1 MYECPSCGAGLEF
14 NPKTQKLDCKY
25 CKSSFDPKDLEEKLK
40 DAKGDKGFSVEN
52 SKDEN
57 GKEKV
62 DVYEAIVYRCTQCGA
77 ELITTDET
85 IATFCSY
92 CGSSA
97 VLEKRNETKVAPSYV
112 IPFTK
117 SKEECEQ
124 AYKNKIKRAF
134 FAPSDMLKTQQ
145 VEKIRGIYM
154 PYWVYSFDKDGE
166 QSNTGSKYSHRV
178 GDYVYYDDYLIVT
191 NIKAGCDG
199 VSHDAAS
206 NFADNLSEAIAPFS
220 MKEKKDFSPTYLS
233 GFYADSEDV
242 NGDVYREQ
250 CNEIAN
256 KQAANELKKDHT
268 YSKYGCNPKVYMKP
282 KDTKLGLFPVY
293 FLATKNK
300 AGDRISYAVVNGQ
313 TGKVAAE
320 IPIDFKKYLIFSLIL
335 AVGLFFLFNGFLTL
349 TPTKII
355 VISIIFNLISL
366 IISNS
371 QMNKIIAREK
381 MIDDKG
387 NVSKNGKKVE
397 TTKSSRNTD
406 SKTNVSNII
415 VGIIVFMIMFAMFIG
430 YASEGIRIPIIPIF
444 GMGIITIY
452 FVTGKKRNNNKQ
464 KAKFSEKAPKLL
476 KPFIGLIIAIA
487 IFIWNPVSDVYYY
500 AGAIASI
507 IMTIWSFFDLI
518 KEINLLTP
526 RKLPQ
531 LGRRGGDENA

>member
-57 GKEKV
+57 GNEKV
-62 DVYEAIVYRCTQCGA
+62 DVYEAVVYRCTQCGA

-97 VLEKRNETKVAPSYV
+97 ILEKKNQKKVAPNYV

-124 AYKNKIKRAF
+124 AYKNKLKKAF

-166 QSNTGSKYSHRV
+166 QSNTGSRYSHRV
-178 GDYVYYDDYLIVT
+178 GDYVYYDDYTIKT
-191 NIKAGCDG
+191 NIKASCEG
-199 VSHDAAS
+199 VSHDAAA

-233 GFYADSEDV
+233 GYYADSQDV
-242 NGDVYREQ
+242 NGEVYREE
-250 CNEIAN
+250 CNKIAN
-256 KQAANELKKDHT
+256 EQAAKELKKDST
-268 YSKYGCNPKVYMKP
+268 FARYGCTPKVDMNPKDAKI
-282 KDTKLGLFPVY
+282 GLFPVY
-293 FLATKNK
+293 FLATRNK
-300 AGDRISYAVVNGQ
+300 KGDRISYAVVNGQ

-320 IPIDFKKYLIFSLIL
+320 IPIDFKKYLIVSLIL
-335 AVGLFFLFNGFLTL
+335 AVALFFLFNGFLTL

-355 VISIIFNLISL
+355 IISIIFNFISL
-366 IISNS
+366 VISNS
-371 QMNKIIAREK
+371 QMNKVIAREK

-387 NVSKNGKKVE
+387 NASKNAKENAAGNTSKAKKDNNNNQANLVAGIVVFFLGIEVSYSALGKG
-397 TTKSSRNTD
+397 S
-406 SKTNVSNII
+406 IALPI
-415 VGIIVFMIMFAMFIG
+415 AGGIIFAGLIS
-430 YASEGIRIPIIPIF
+430 ALNIH
-444 GMGIITIY
+444 
-452 FVTGKKRNNNKQ
+452 KKNQ
-464 KAKFSEKAPKLL
+464 HKAKFSEKAPKLV
-476 KPFIGLIIAIA
+476 KPFIGLIIAIV
-487 IFIWNPVSDVYYY
+487 IFIWSPVSDVYYY
-500 AGAIASI
+500 GGAIISI
-507 IMTIWSFFDLI
+507 LMTIWSFSDLI
-518 KEINLLTP
+518 KEINLLTT

>member
-25 CKSSFDPKDLEEKLK
+25 CNSSFDPKELEEKLK
-40 DAKGDKGFSVEN
+40 DAKGDKGFSIEN
-52 SKDEN
+52 SNDEN

-97 VLEKRNETKVAPSYV
+97 ILEKKNQKKVAPNYV

-124 AYKNKIKRAF
+124 AYKNKLKKAF

-154 PYWVYSFDKDGE
+154 PYWVYSFEKDGK
-166 QSNTGSKYSHRV
+166 QVDKGSKYTRRV
-178 GDYVYYDDYLIVT
+178 GDYVYYDDYSIET
-191 NIKAGCDG
+191 KIKAKCDG

-220 MKEKKDFSPTYLS
+220 MKDKQEFSPTYLS
-233 GFYADSEDV
+233 GYYADSEDV
-242 NGDVYREQ
+242 NGEVYREE
-250 CNEIAN
+250 CNKIAN
-256 KQAANELKKDHT
+256 DQASRELRCDIT
-268 YSKYGCNPKVYMKP
+268 YAKYGSIPQVNLNHKE
-282 KDTKLGLFPVY
+282 TKLGLFPVY
-293 FLATKNK
+293 FLATRNK
-300 AGDRISYAVVNGQ
+300 KGDRISYAVVNGQ

-320 IPIDFKKYLIFSLIL
+320 IPIDFKKYLIASLIL
-335 AVGLFFLFNGFLTL
+335 AVGIFFLLNGFLTL
-349 TPTKII
+349 TPLKII
-355 VISIIFNLISL
+355 IASIVFNLISL
-366 IISNS
+366 VISSS
-371 QMNKIIAREK
+371 QMNKVIAREK
-381 MIDDKG
+381 RLDDKG
-387 NVSKNGKKVE
+387 NLSKKNINNTTNVKKDAL
-397 TTKSSRNTD
+397 KSSIPQIAWLIAFMLLSITLNVLNGIGKI
-406 SKTNVSNII
+406 SKIDFFLAI
-415 VGIIVFMIMFAMFIG
+415 VGFVVVSIIIKFIKDKEKT
-430 YASEGIRIPIIPIF
+430 S
-444 GMGIITIY
+444 TK
-452 FVTGKKRNNNKQ
+452 V
-464 KAKFSEKAPKLL
+464 KFSEKAPKLI

-500 AGAIASI
+500 GGAIVSI
-507 IMTIWSFFDLI
+507 LMTIWSFFDLI
-518 KEINLLTP
+518 KEINLLTT

-531 LGRRGGDENA
+531 LGRRGGDENV

>member
-40 DAKGDKGFSVEN
+40 DAKGDKGFNVST

-57 GKEKV
+57 GNEKV
-62 DVYEAIVYRCTQCGA
+62 DVYDAIVFRCTQCGA

-97 VLEKRNETKVAPSYV
+97 ILEKRNEKKNAPSYV

-124 AYKNKIKRAF
+124 AYKNKLKKAF

-178 GDYVYYDDYLIVT
+178 GDYVYYDDYTINT
-191 NIKAGCDG
+191 NIKASCDG
-199 VSHDAAS
+199 VSHDAAA

-220 MKEKKDFSPTYLS
+220 MKEKKEFSPTYLS
-233 GFYADSEDV
+233 GYYADAEDV

-256 KQAANELKKDHT
+256 VQAANELKKDST
-268 YSKYGCNPKVYMKP
+268 YSRYGCKPKVSMNP

-293 FLATKNK
+293 FLATRNK

-320 IPIDFKKYLIFSLIL
+320 IPIDAKKYLIATAIL
-335 AVGLFFLFNGFLTL
+335 AVPLFFLLNGFLTL

-355 VISIIFNLISL
+355 IASIIFNIISL
-366 IISNS
+366 IISSS

-387 NVSKNGKKVE
+387 NNIKNNA
-397 TTKSSRNTD
+397 TNT
-406 SKTNVSNII
+406 TNVKKKSKKSTLSLSTGMTVFLVAFGILLGIGNVNRTGIL
-415 VGIIVFMIMFAMFIG
+415 VGIMSFV
-430 YASEGIRIPIIPIF
+430 IISSLIS
-444 GMGIITIY
+444 IICNA
-452 FVTGKKRNNNKQ
+452 GKNKP
-464 KAKFSEKAPKLL
+464 KAKFSEKASKLL
-476 KPFIGLIIAIA
+476 KPFIGLIVAIA
-487 IFIWNPVSDVYYY
+487 IFIWNPVSDLYYY
-500 AGAIASI
+500 AGAILSI
-507 IMTIWSFFDLI
+507 VMTIWSFVDII
-518 KEINLLTP
+518 KEINLLTT

>member
-57 GKEKV
+57 GNEKV

-124 AYKNKIKRAF
+124 AYKNKLKKAF

-166 QSNTGSKYSHRV
+166 QSNTGSRYSHRV
-178 GDYVYYDDYLIVT
+178 GDYVYYDDYSIKT

-256 KQAANELKKDHT
+256 QQAANELKKDHT
-268 YSKYGCNPKVYMKP
+268 YSKYGCKPKVDMNHKE
-282 KDTKLGLFPVY
+282 TKLGLFPVY
-293 FLATKNK
+293 FLATRNK

-320 IPIDFKKYLIFSLIL
+320 IPIDFKKYLLVSLIL
-335 AVGLFFLFNGFLTL
+335 SVGLFFLFNGFLTL

-366 IISNS
+366 VISNS

-381 MIDDKG
+381 MMDDKG
-387 NVSKNGKKVE
+387 NASKNNTTVKKS
-397 TTKSSRNTD
+397 TSKSSLSLT
-406 SKTNVSNII
+406 T
-415 VGIIVFMIMFAMFIG
+415 GIIAFMVAFGILTGIGNVGKFGIFIAIFSFAFITVIV
-430 YASEGIRIPIIPIF
+430 SL
-444 GMGIITIY
+444 
-452 FVTGKKRNNNKQ
+452 VNNVGKNKP

-518 KEINLLTP
+518 KVINLLTT